1 MQRKRMSVSALY
13 VSAAGHSWGRGCELV
28 LHEACVELA
37 YVSDG
42 ALISKLQIPRPSR
55 LGQAVGGL

>member
-1 MQRKRMSVSALY
+1 MY

-42 ALISKLQIPRPSR
+42 ALISKLQIPRPSK